1 MEKSRAI
8 ARREAVSSRVVAAVM
23 AVLCW
28 PEYRSMRLAGWNG
41 EARYG
46 STKVRESSGKQ
57 RSNLTPL
64 PPVPRLEDEGSATR
78 EGAAPLHRMLLAREF
93 VAYLSRQLAAKLG
106 ANTIEIINPASVAD
120 LIHNLINEELAV
132 EDKLNDEVRD
142 ILEQYSVY
150 MSNNAI
156 SYSEMFRKI
165 KNQLVA
171 QRKIV
176 RASGRETGDQM
187 KLSRDKINE
196 ISHKLVQALKRSRD
210 CRFRKDAN
218 DVRLEVVRLFAEI
231 LQQEERADKAARNKI
246 RSMKKE
252 IAEGTEEWAI
262 EHRKLY
268 ANELKS
274 LGIDLN
280 S

>member
-1 MEKSRAI
+1 
-8 ARREAVSSRVVAAVM
+8 
-23 AVLCW
+23 
-28 PEYRSMRLAGWNG
+28 
-41 EARYG
+41 
-46 STKVRESSGKQ
+46 
-57 RSNLTPL
+57 
-64 PPVPRLEDEGSATR
+64 
-78 EGAAPLHRMLLAREF
+78 MLLAREF

-106 ANTIEIINPASVAD
+106 ASTIEIINPAAIAE
-120 LIHNLINEELAV
+120 LIHTLVNDELTV

-142 ILEQYSVY
+142 ILDQYSVY

-196 ISHKLVQALKRSRD
+196 MSHKLVQSLRKSRD

-218 DVRLEVVRLFAEI
+218 DVRLEIVRHFADI
-231 LQQEERADKAARNKI
+231 LQQEDKADKAARTKI

-252 IAEGTEEWAI
+252 MAEGTEEWAI

-274 LGIDLN
+274 LGIDLG

>member
-1 MEKSRAI
+1 
-8 ARREAVSSRVVAAVM
+8 
-23 AVLCW
+23 
-28 PEYRSMRLAGWNG
+28 
-41 EARYG
+41 
-46 STKVRESSGKQ
+46 
-57 RSNLTPL
+57 
-64 PPVPRLEDEGSATR
+64 
-78 EGAAPLHRMLLAREF
+78 MLLAREF

-106 ANTIEIINPASVAD
+106 SSTIEIINPTAVSE
-120 LIHNLINEELAV
+120 LIHNLVNEELAV

-142 ILEQYSVY
+142 ILDQYSVY

-196 ISHKLVQALKRSRD
+196 ISHKLVTALRKSRD

-218 DVRLEVVRLFAEI
+218 DVRLEVVRLFADI
-231 LQQEERADKAARNKI
+231 LMQEEKADKAARSKI

-252 IAEGTEEWAI
+252 IAEGTEEWSI
-262 EHRKLY
+262 EHRKFY
-268 ANELKS
+268 ANELKG

-280 S
+280 N

>member
-1 MEKSRAI
+1 
-8 ARREAVSSRVVAAVM
+8 
-23 AVLCW
+23 
-28 PEYRSMRLAGWNG
+28 
-41 EARYG
+41 
-46 STKVRESSGKQ
+46 
-57 RSNLTPL
+57 
-64 PPVPRLEDEGSATR
+64 
-78 EGAAPLHRMLLAREF
+78 MLLAREF

-106 ANTIEIINPASVAD
+106 SSTIEIINPTAVSD
-120 LIHNLINEELAV
+120 LIHNLVNDELAV

-142 ILEQYSVY
+142 ILDQYSVY

-196 ISHKLVQALKRSRD
+196 ISHKLVTALRKSRD

-218 DVRLEVVRLFAEI
+218 DVRLEVVRLFADI
-231 LQQEERADKAARNKI
+231 LMQEEKADKAARSKI

-252 IAEGTEEWAI
+252 MAEGTEEWSI

-268 ANELKS
+268 ANELKG
-274 LGIDLN
+274 LGIDLGN
-280 S
+280 

>member
-1 MEKSRAI
+1 
-8 ARREAVSSRVVAAVM
+8 
-23 AVLCW
+23 
-28 PEYRSMRLAGWNG
+28 
-41 EARYG
+41 
-46 STKVRESSGKQ
+46 
-57 RSNLTPL
+57 
-64 PPVPRLEDEGSATR
+64 
-78 EGAAPLHRMLLAREF
+78 MLLAREF
-93 VAYLSRQLAAKLG
+93 VDYLSRQLTAKLG
-106 ANTIEIINPASVAD
+106 VSTIEIINPTSIAE
-120 LIHNLINEELAV
+120 LIHTLFNYELAV

-165 KNQLVA
+165 KNQMVA

-196 ISHKLVQALKRSRD
+196 ISHKLVQGLKKSRD

-218 DVRLEVVRLFAEI
+218 DVRLEVVRLFADI
-231 LQQEERADKAARNKI
+231 LMQEDKADKTARTKI

-252 IAEGTEEWAI
+252 IAEGTEEWSI

-274 LGIDLN
+274 LGIDLG

>member
-1 MEKSRAI
+1 
-8 ARREAVSSRVVAAVM
+8 
-23 AVLCW
+23 
-28 PEYRSMRLAGWNG
+28 
-41 EARYG
+41 
-46 STKVRESSGKQ
+46 
-57 RSNLTPL
+57 
-64 PPVPRLEDEGSATR
+64 
-78 EGAAPLHRMLLAREF
+78 MLLAREF

-106 ANTIEIINPASVAD
+106 SSAIEIINPTAIAD
-120 LIHNLINEELAV
+120 LIHNLVNEELAV

-142 ILEQYSVY
+142 ILDQYSVY
-150 MSNNAI
+150 MSNNSI

-196 ISHKLVQALKRSRD
+196 ISHKLVAALRKSRD

-218 DVRLEVVRLFAEI
+218 DVRLEAVRLFADI
-231 LQQEERADKAARNKI
+231 LMQEEKADKAARSKI

-252 IAEGTEEWAI
+252 MAEGTEEWSI

-268 ANELKS
+268 ASELKG
-274 LGIDLN
+274 LGIDLGN
-280 S
+280 

>member
-1 MEKSRAI
+1 
-8 ARREAVSSRVVAAVM
+8 
-23 AVLCW
+23 
-28 PEYRSMRLAGWNG
+28 
-41 EARYG
+41 
-46 STKVRESSGKQ
+46 
-57 RSNLTPL
+57 
-64 PPVPRLEDEGSATR
+64 
-78 EGAAPLHRMLLAREF
+78 MLLAREF

-106 ANTIEIINPASVAD
+106 ASTIEIINPASIAE
-120 LIHNLINEELAV
+120 LIHTLVNDELAV

-142 ILEQYSVY
+142 ILDQYSVY

-196 ISHKLVQALKRSRD
+196 ISHKLVQALRKSRD

-218 DVRLEVVRLFAEI
+218 DVRLEIVRLFADI
-231 LQQEERADKAARNKI
+231 LQQEEKADKAARTKI

-252 IAEGTEEWAI
+252 MAEGTEEWSI

-274 LGIDLN
+274 LGIDLGG
-280 S
+280 

>member
-1 MEKSRAI
+1 
-8 ARREAVSSRVVAAVM
+8 
-23 AVLCW
+23 
-28 PEYRSMRLAGWNG
+28 
-41 EARYG
+41 
-46 STKVRESSGKQ
+46 
-57 RSNLTPL
+57 
-64 PPVPRLEDEGSATR
+64 
-78 EGAAPLHRMLLAREF
+78 MLLAREF
-93 VAYLSRQLAAKLG
+93 VSYLSRQLAAKLG
-106 ANTIEIINPASVAD
+106 ASTIEIINPASVAD
-120 LIHNLINEELAV
+120 LIHNLVNEELAV

-231 LQQEERADKAARNKI
+231 LQQEEKADKAARNKI

-280 S
+280 N

>member
-1 MEKSRAI
+1 
-8 ARREAVSSRVVAAVM
+8 
-23 AVLCW
+23 
-28 PEYRSMRLAGWNG
+28 
-41 EARYG
+41 
-46 STKVRESSGKQ
+46 
-57 RSNLTPL
+57 
-64 PPVPRLEDEGSATR
+64 
-78 EGAAPLHRMLLAREF
+78 MLLAREF

-106 ANTIEIINPASVAD
+106 ASTIEIINPASVAD
-120 LIHNLINEELAV
+120 LIHNLVNEELAV

-176 RASGRETGDQM
+176 RASGRETGDHM

-231 LQQEERADKAARNKI
+231 LQQEEKADKAARNKI

-280 S
+280 N

>member
-1 MEKSRAI
+1 
-8 ARREAVSSRVVAAVM
+8 
-23 AVLCW
+23 
-28 PEYRSMRLAGWNG
+28 
-41 EARYG
+41 
-46 STKVRESSGKQ
+46 
-57 RSNLTPL
+57 
-64 PPVPRLEDEGSATR
+64 
-78 EGAAPLHRMLLAREF
+78 MLLAREF

-106 ANTIEIINPASVAD
+106 ASTIEIINPASVAD
-120 LIHNLINEELAV
+120 LIHNLVNEELAV

-231 LQQEERADKAARNKI
+231 LQQEEKADKAARNKI

-280 S
+280 N